1 MASPNCYDRVTPA
14 LMEHGRSM
22 AAQLAD
28 LAPRDAEI
36 VRKLP
41 MFQQLPEPALASLLA
56 TATIRT
62 VERGTDLFVQGDPA
76 DRFFIVLEGWIKLY
90 RINRDG
96 VEAVVTM
103 VNAGESFAEAAMFA
117 QGSFPVFAQ
126 AVTDA
131 RLLAITAQAF
141 ARCVQADVGMAFAM
155 LGSLSMRLR
164 TLVQQIEQL
173 QVQSAP
179 QRVGGFLLK
188 MCPAGKGNVSFML
201 PVEKSLVAR
210 RLGIQPE
217 TFSRALAKL
226 RPVGVEV
233 QGAVVSISDIDA
245 LREFCQED
253 VEDE

>member
-1 MASPNCYDRVTPA
+1 MPV
-14 LMEHGRSM
+14 L
-22 AAQLAD
+22 LAD
-28 LAPRDAEI
+28 LSPHDAALL
-36 VRKLP
+36 RNLP
-41 MFQQLPEPALASLLA
+41 LFQQLPEPVLVSLLT
-56 TATIRT
+56 TATVRT
-62 VERGTDLFVQGDPA
+62 EERGTDLFVQGDPA
-76 DRFFIVLEGWIKLY
+76 DRFFIVLEGWVKLY

-96 VEAVVTM
+96 AEAVVTM

-117 QGSFPVFAQ
+117 QGNFPVCAQ
-126 AVTDA
+126 AVTDL
-131 RLLAITAQAF
+131 RVLSITSQAF
-141 ARCVQADVGMAFAM
+141 ARCVQADVRTAFAM

-173 QVQSAP
+173 HVQSAP

-188 MCPAGKGNVSFML
+188 LCPAGQGNASFML
-201 PVEKSLVAR
+201 PLEKSLVAR

-233 QGAVVSISDIDA
+233 QGAVVSISNIDA

-253 VEDE
+253 PAGE